1 MDGITILS
9 SNEITYEILA
19 MIFCIPLFT
28 ISIILACFF
37 FIDFIYKKQKCLAIV
52 ELIFFFTMVFS
63 GACILVVLIDSSYTE
78 YKITIDEDVNF
89 LEFYNK
95 YEILETDGDIYTVKE
110 K

>member
-9 SNEITYEILA
+9 SNEITYKILA
-19 MIFCIPLFT
+19 IICCIPLFA
-28 ISIILACFF
+28 IGIALARSS
-37 FIDFIYKKQKCLAIV
+37 FIDTVYKKQIHLAMIELVISFLTISLCLYIFIV
-52 ELIFFFTMVFS
+52 LMN
-63 GACILVVLIDSSYTE
+63 SSYTE